1 VKLLERQAQLRDL
14 HAALEGA
21 RRGRGSTVL
30 VSGEAGIGKTWLL
43 RAFAGRVAEVARV
56 LLGTCEDLLTP
67 RTLGPFR
74 DMARDSGGA
83 LEGFGGDDRDG
94 LIDALLREMG
104 FAQRPAVV
112 IVEDAHWA
120 DDASLDVV
128 RYLARRVERLP
139 AMLVVSYRDEDLTG
153 DHPFR
158 RLIGALAGPS
168 VLRLELEGLSDRAVA
183 QLAAAV
189 GVDPGPVVAAVGGNP
204 FYLTEVLAAPS
215 SAVPPSVRHAVLA
228 RFWSLPGSCRSALGQ
243 LAVIPTE
250 AEAWL
255 VGALLDDTA
264 ALEPAER
271 RGMLVSSHGRIR
283 FRHELAR
290 RVVELSL
297 PATRRIEHHRK
308 VLGLLEAADAEPSR
322 LVHHAVAGA
331 DEHAVARHAAA
342 AASEAAKAEGH
353 REAAAFARLALE
365 RSPRPDRLEAARLH
379 GAAAAALYALNRFG
393 EAAEHADRAVELWD
407 AAGSAPL
414 ELGESLLIS
423 ARMSTLVADPASAR
437 AKALRALGILE
448 ALGPSRA
455 LALCYSTLSSQD
467 TLQRRLEPA
476 ASWSARA
483 VGLAERLGSMDVV
496 SHALGYRGVAKM
508 SQGDESGLADLRRA
522 LEIADQLGHGDYYT
536 VAAHNLAVVLIRCGR
551 VLEARAYLDAG
562 ERAAREHALDTALFR
577 IEAQQ
582 CQVLMLQGAWDEAEQ
597 RLRRLL
603 QRAED
608 PGANLVNPLAF
619 LGRILARRG
628 DPEADAL
635 VDRAWAIAAATGE
648 DQKMAVAAGAR
659 IERAW
664 LAGDEAAVRAL
675 GAELLAVAIR
685 AHHWF
690 LRGELLR
697 YLHRAGEPVEPFPGC
712 LPAFAAGIA
721 GDWQTA
727 ARLWLEAGNPYER
740 ALELTESPSRPV
752 ALEGLRILDRLGAV
766 ATAGLVRRR
775 LRRVGVRGVP
785 RGPRAT
791 TRANPARLTDRQL
804 DVLALLAE
812 GRTNAEIAT
821 RLYVSRRTVD
831 NHVAALFTRLGVGS
845 RRDAAAAAASLGI
858 HLPLDAKPG

>member
-1 VKLLERQAQLRDL
+1 MP
-14 HAALEGA
+14 
-21 RRGRGSTVL
+21 
-30 VSGEAGIGKTWLL
+30 
-43 RAFAGRVAEVARV
+43 
-56 LLGTCEDLLTP
+56 LTNP
-67 RTLGPFR
+67 V
-74 DMARDSGGA
+74 
-83 LEGFGGDDRDG
+83 
-94 LIDALLREMG
+94 EMG
-104 FAQRPAVV
+104 NRSIDDAMAKIAAAMPEDKFGYKSTPAQR
-112 IVEDAHWA
+112 
-120 DDASLDVV
+120 S
-128 RYLARRVERLP
+128 
-139 AMLVVSYRDEDLTG
+139 
-153 DHPFR
+153 
-158 RLIGALAGPS
+158 
-168 VLRLELEGLSDRAVA
+168 
-183 QLAAAV
+183 
-189 GVDPGPVVAAVGGNP
+189 
-204 FYLTEVLAAPS
+204 
-215 SAVPPSVRHAVLA
+215 
-228 RFWSLPGSCRSALGQ
+228 
-243 LAVIPTE
+243 
-250 AEAWL
+250 
-255 VGALLDDTA
+255 
-264 ALEPAER
+264 
-271 RGMLVSSHGRIR
+271 
-283 FRHELAR
+283 
-290 RVVELSL
+290 
-297 PATRRIEHHRK
+297 
-308 VLGLLEAADAEPSR
+308 
-322 LVHHAVAGA
+322 
-331 DEHAVARHAAA
+331 
-342 AASEAAKAEGH
+342 
-353 REAAAFARLALE
+353 
-365 RSPRPDRLEAARLH
+365 
-379 GAAAAALYALNRFG
+379 FG
-393 EAAEHADRAVELWD
+393 E
-407 AAGSAPL
+407 
-414 ELGESLLIS
+414 LG
-423 ARMSTLVADPASAR
+423 RP
-437 AKALRALGILE
+437 LRALHVFLHPG
-448 ALGPSRA
+448 
-455 LALCYSTLSSQD
+455 T
-467 TLQRRLEPA
+467 
-476 ASWSARA
+476 SWMTR
-483 VGLAERLGSMDVV
+483 EDRD
-496 SHALGYRGVAKM
+496 H
-508 SQGDESGLADLRRA
+508 
-522 LEIADQLGHGDYYT
+522 EIADQLGHGDYYT

-597 RLRRLL
+597 RLRQLL

-804 DVLALLAE
+804 DVLALLIE
-812 GRTNAEIAT
+812 EIDFLQAVHGADLFKQ
-821 RLYVSRRTVD
+821 RLIYTTGEQQLVDQPGVVQKTLLDQILQESVPDDGVSNTGL
-831 NHVAALFTRLGVGS
+831 HRLGQCGS
-845 RRDAAAAAASLGI
+845 FLLSLAQQF
-858 HLPLDAKPG
+858 LLEPLSFKKNIEGG